1 MYYLEFILMDKKVL
15 FGENNNKN
23 CYIPIFISMYMFNK
37 TAYMY
42 AYVNRVVEKV
52 LVYCSLVNAFP

>member
-1 MYYLEFILMDKKVL
+1 MDKKVL

-42 AYVNRVVEKV
+42 VYVNRVVEKV
-52 LVYCSLVNAFP
+52 LVCCSLVNAFP